1 MSGID
6 TTGIGMTSQR
16 ARDRMLERLSEQGI
30 GDIRVLVAMRE
41 VPRHLFVA
49 EALAHRA
56 YEEVALPI
64 AGGQT
69 ISRPYIVAR
78 MTELVMQ
85 RPVEK
90 VLEVGTGSGYQ
101 AAVLSRLVPQVFT
114 SERIHKLYLQTR
126 QLLRQLGYDNIR
138 CRYSDGELAWRREAP
153 FDAIVVT
160 AAPETFPE
168 TLLQL
173 VRVGGQIIVPVGEQ
187 RRTQT
192 LIRVERTEDGYERED
207 IEPVEFVPLLK
218 GAI

>member
-1 MSGID
+1 MNGFDIN
-6 TTGIGMTSQR
+6 GIGMTSER
-16 ARDRMLERLSEQGI
+16 TRDRMLERLGEQGI
-30 GDIRVLVAMRE
+30 RDMRVLMAMRQ

-56 YEEVALPI
+56 YEDVALPI

-85 RPVEK
+85 QPAEK

-101 AAVLSRLVPQVFT
+101 AAVLAQLVARVHT
-114 SERIHKLYLQTR
+114 SERIHALYLQTR
-126 QLLRQLGYDNIR
+126 RLLRTLGYDNIH
-138 CRYSDGELAWRREAP
+138 CRYSDGELAWKREAP

-173 VRVGGQIIVPVGEQ
+173 VRVGGQIILPVGEY
-187 RRTQT
+187 RRTQQ
-192 LIRVERTEDGYERED
+192 LIRVTRTETGHLRED

>member
-1 MSGID
+1 MNGFDIN
-6 TTGIGMTSQR
+6 GIGMTSER
-16 ARDRMLERLSEQGI
+16 TRDRMLERLGEQGI
-30 GDIRVLVAMRE
+30 GVRGGRLALRQGARQLVGAG
-41 VPRHLFVA
+41 
-49 EALAHRA
+49 ALGHRA
-56 YEEVALPI
+56 YVEVGLPI
-64 AGGQT
+64 TGGQT

-85 RPVEK
+85 RPAEK

-101 AAVLSRLVPQVFT
+101 AAVLAQLVARVYT
-114 SERIHKLYLQTR
+114 SERIHALYLQTR
-126 QLLRQLGYDNIR
+126 RLLQTLGYDNIH
-138 CRYSDGELAWRREAP
+138 CRYSDGELAWKREAP

-173 VRVGGQIIVPVGEQ
+173 VRVGGQIILPVGEY
-187 RRTQT
+187 RRTQQ
-192 LIRVERTEDGYERED
+192 LIRVTRTETGHLREE